1 MCYKTSKFSR
11 EVGKN
16 KQNEDS
22 GKSRHKS
29 NNKSRRENYSSE
41 DSDSNKRKSKQRSKK
56 DYSDDSEDD
65 KRRGKS
71 GKKEDKKSSS
81 KSRSY
86 KQKGSSEDSDDD
98 DAVAAY
104 YAVRIDKHKGS
115 MVVSQHNGSDN
126 GRYDSS
132 SESTSTA
139 PNQLKR
145 PNIDAPAPAK
155 GILKKVASNPS
166 LAKLDGM
173 SEISGA
179 VSEVGYITNKLNQ
192 RLKARGQRD
201 ILEPI
206 DVKQRIESSS
216 DDIWQQERDNWSRQ
230 KEELKAWAL
239 SQGADNS
246 PKVIPTRE
254 PEPIRD
260 AMGPPN
266 GRMYRTMSG
275 LSLAAD
281 HEQIL
286 SHPAGRRGSEQVGAV
301 GGKKNFRSKRF
312 SRNID
317 REPGALKRAQSFHM
331 DQRDDSELW
340 HDNQRRPFHRATSKN
355 SIMSEHFG
363 HRSDSSDE
371 EPIHFTSTVTS
382 STRGPGS
389 QLTGSY
395 LARQEF
401 GSSDVQQPGPDSGY
415 VSHGSGGGYPKL
427 LMQPSQNPMRSFTM
441 SIDRGF
447 HGGPSKLMGSINQNL
462 DRFRSMDDLG
472 VKEKNSGAELVK
484 ILREAEKSGFTSE
497 DVQVAVNHCG
507 DVPPIAWLT
516 ENWANMIDTVM
527 TLASNVGH
535 EAEEN
540 TIGTISKAEAK
551 DALRKHKGNIWASV
565 TECVEGRQQKYDE
578 LHSKGNFTR
587 EDIVTMLTAHEGNVD
602 AAFQELN
609 KAQLKPFLMRIW
621 GQQENGNG
629 NKEEKN
635 DEAEAEGTKTMK

>member
-41 DSDSNKRKSKQRSKK
+41 DSDSNKRLSIPVIKCQLNANLFNFRKSKQRSKK

-192 RLKARGQRD
+192 RLK
-201 ILEPI
+201 
-206 DVKQRIESSS
+206 
-216 DDIWQQERDNWSRQ
+216 
-230 KEELKAWAL
+230 EEW
-239 SQGADNS
+239 
-246 PKVIPTRE
+246 PT
-254 PEPIRD
+254 
-260 AMGPPN
+260 GLFWV
-266 GRMYRTMSG
+266 SG
-275 LSLAAD
+275 
-281 HEQIL
+281 
-286 SHPAGRRGSEQVGAV
+286 
-301 GGKKNFRSKRF
+301 
-312 SRNID
+312 
-317 REPGALKRAQSFHM
+317 
-331 DQRDDSELW
+331 
-340 HDNQRRPFHRATSKN
+340 
-355 SIMSEHFG
+355 
-363 HRSDSSDE
+363 
-371 EPIHFTSTVTS
+371 
-382 STRGPGS
+382 
-389 QLTGSY
+389 
-395 LARQEF
+395 
-401 GSSDVQQPGPDSGY
+401 
-415 VSHGSGGGYPKL
+415 
-427 LMQPSQNPMRSFTM
+427 
-441 SIDRGF
+441 
-447 HGGPSKLMGSINQNL
+447 INQ
-462 DRFRSMDDLG
+462 
-472 VKEKNSGAELVK
+472 
-484 ILREAEKSGFTSE
+484 
-497 DVQVAVNHCG
+497 
-507 DVPPIAWLT
+507 
-516 ENWANMIDTVM
+516 
-527 TLASNVGH
+527 
-535 EAEEN
+535 
-540 TIGTISKAEAK
+540 
-551 DALRKHKGNIWASV
+551 
-565 TECVEGRQQKYDE
+565 
-578 LHSKGNFTR
+578 
-587 EDIVTMLTAHEGNVD
+587 
-602 AAFQELN
+602 
-609 KAQLKPFLMRIW
+609 
-621 GQQENGNG
+621 
-629 NKEEKN
+629 
-635 DEAEAEGTKTMK
+635 